1 MSDAGRRIVR
11 RGWVSSSPIET
22 RSLPATAQVEDAA
35 RKEAKL
41 VCPGAPS
48 RLRQRGRRNG
58 EKGRATMP
66 MQCYVDDAE
75 LMLELAAGRRE
86 AIEPLYR
93 RYSSSIF
100 RLAARSLGPEAAD
113 DLLQEVFQAVWQ
125 RADTFDPRKGTF
137 RSWVFQIAHFR
148 IVNEL
153 RRRRRRPQIEPDPD
167 GLLLFNLPG
176 SEPEPSEGAWRE
188 YRISSLRSAL
198 AELNAAQQQ
207 ALTLAF
213 FEGFTHE
220 QVASRL
226 NLPLGTVKSRIR
238 FGLQILRAVLAPVL
252 AA

>member
-1 MSDAGRRIVR
+1 MRWRAG
-11 RGWVSSSPIET
+11 
-22 RSLPATAQVEDAA
+22 
-35 RKEAKL
+35 
-41 VCPGAPS
+41 
-48 RLRQRGRRNG
+48 
-58 EKGRATMP
+58 
-66 MQCYVDDAE
+66 
-75 LMLELAAGRRE
+75 
-86 AIEPLYR
+86 
-93 RYSSSIF
+93 
-100 RLAARSLGPEAAD
+100 RLAALAGAAA
-113 DLLQEVFQAVWQ
+113 LLLAMVPPPAGAAGTIPPTFADPAFQAVWQ

-153 RRRRRRPQIEPDPD
+153 RRRRRRPQSQPDPD
-167 GLLLFNLPG
+167 GLLLSNLPG

-198 AELNAAQQQ
+198 ADLNAAQQQ
-207 ALTLAF
+207 ALNLAF

-238 FGLQILRAVLAPVL
+238 FGLQTLRAALAPVL

>member
-1 MSDAGRRIVR
+1 
-11 RGWVSSSPIET
+11 
-22 RSLPATAQVEDAA
+22 
-35 RKEAKL
+35 
-41 VCPGAPS
+41 
-48 RLRQRGRRNG
+48 
-58 EKGRATMP
+58 MP
-66 MQCYVDDAE
+66 MECYVDDAK

-153 RRRRRRPQIEPDPD
+153 RLRRRRPQIQPDPD
-167 GLLLFNLPG
+167 GLLQLNLTD
-176 SEPEPSEGAWRE
+176 SEPEPGEAAWRA
-188 YRISSLRSAL
+188 YRISSLQSAL
-198 AELNAAQQQ
+198 AGLNGEHRQ
-207 ALTLAF
+207 ALSLAF
-213 FEGFTHE
+213 FDGFTQA
-220 QVASRL
+220 QVASL
-226 NLPLGTVKSRIR
+226 LQLPLGTVKSRIR
-238 FGLQILRAVLAPVL
+238 FGLQTLRAALAPVL